1 MPVYLYHT
9 LQDMATEFV
18 NGTLGHVQ
26 EVVLDEED
34 ATIVKA
40 ILFKPEGS
48 NHTLTIT
55 KEWLCTG
62 TRKTPSRRLRDHP
75 VQRPG
80 PPVAEYK
87 IAALQNRRETVSLW
101 WD

>member
-1 MPVYLYHT
+1 MPVYLYQT

-55 KEWLCTG
+55 R
-62 TRKTPSRRLRDHP
+62 RKLQIAVPKVGIISRSQFPLIP
-75 VQRPG
+75 
-80 PPVAEYK
+80 A
-87 IAALQNRRETVSLW
+87 
-101 WD
+101 